1 MQKIQFKRTSE
12 LGIVLEQQNSLLNLR
27 MKNYFKIVAICS
39 YHGSFSVH
47 IRYGTFLSETHSWRL
62 PGCCCTIWQ
71 LHKDFWC
78 LVSKKVAL
86 LPLTRPLCVATG
98 YQIFI
103 RVFGHRTS
111 AWTHTLENMK
121 IPTENTRTDKLH
133 QRTEGRRTA
142 RLDGNYRRNQNN
154 GENFF
159 WFLMRSIFLHSHP
172 KTCFFVYSFYFLFRL
187 FNC

>member
-1 MQKIQFKRTSE
+1 MPFYYEAMMQMIQFKRTNE

-27 MKNYFKIVAICS
+27 MKNYFKIVAVCS
-39 YHGSFSVH
+39 YHGSFRVH

-71 LHKDFWC
+71 LQKDFWC

-103 RVFGHRTS
+103 IGLWS
-111 AWTHTLENMK
+111 PDISLNAHT
-121 IPTENTRTDKLH
+121 
-133 QRTEGRRTA
+133 
-142 RLDGNYRRNQNN
+142 
-154 GENFF
+154 GEHEDTN
-159 WFLMRSIFLHSHP
+159 RKHKNRQTPP
-172 KTCFFVYSFYFLFRL
+172 KNWRQEDRPVVRQLQKKPE
-187 FNC
+187 